1 MKTRIISAL
10 VIVVIGMTC
19 VVLGGYVLA
28 ALVLFIAAVGLHE
41 FYKAFEHK
49 GYKPVYTVGYL
60 YVGLLLLQIFS
71 GSATMTDLYFPKVT
85 AIAHINWFPLIQL
98 FILLS
103 LLALCVFKHDKYNVS
118 DIAITLLGGYYV
130 VYLSSFFVSV
140 RQLDGGKGGVYMFI
154 LVILG
159 CISADTFAYFIGCKF
174 GKHKLIPA
182 VSPKKSVEGSV
193 AAFVGAALM
202 LAVYGLIM
210 IQTGVFTEVRLLHYP
225 ILGLIIG
232 GLAQIGDLTASAAK
246 RYTGVKDFGKLIPGH
261 GGILDRIDSYIFVF
275 PIAYYYLAYVVL
287 R

>member
-1 MKTRIISAL
+1 MKTRVLSAL

-19 VVLGGYVLA
+19 VVIGGYVMA

-41 FYKAFEHK
+41 FYKAFENK

-60 YVGLLLLQIFS
+60 YVGLLLFQVIS
-71 GSATMTDLYFPKVT
+71 GSSTMTDLYFPKVT

-98 FILLS
+98 FILLT
-103 LLALCVFKHDKYNVS
+103 LLALCVFKHNKHNVS

-130 VYLSSFFVSV
+130 VYLSSFFLSV
-140 RQLDGGKGGVYMFI
+140 RQLDGGKGGLYMFI

-202 LAVYGLIM
+202 LAIYGLIM

-275 PIAYYYLAYVVL
+275 PIAYYYLALVVL

>member
-10 VIVVIGMTC
+10 IIILIGMTC
-19 VVLGGYVLA
+19 VVIGGYVLA

-41 FYKAFEHK
+41 FYKAFENK
-49 GYKPVYTVGYL
+49 GYKPVYTIGYL
-60 YVGLLLLQIFS
+60 FVVMLLLQAIS
-71 GSATMTDLYFPKVT
+71 GSETMTAIYFPKIN

-98 FILLS
+98 FAI
-103 LLALCVFKHDKYNVS
+103 LALLTVCVFKHDKHNVA
-118 DIAITLLGGYYV
+118 DTAITLFGGYYA
-130 VYLSSFFVSV
+130 VYLSSFFLSV
-140 RQLDGGKGGVYMFI
+140 RQLDGGKGGLYMFI

-159 CISADTFAYFIGCKF
+159 CVSADTFAYFIGCKF

-202 LAVYGLIM
+202 LAIYGVIM

-275 PIAYYYLAYVVL
+275 PIAYYYLTLVVL
-287 R
+287 H

>member
-19 VVLGGYVLA
+19 VVIGGYVMA

-41 FYKAFEHK
+41 FYKAFENK

-60 YVGLLLLQIFS
+60 YVGLLLLQVIS
-71 GSATMTDLYFPKVT
+71 GSAEMTDIYFSNIQ

-103 LLALCVFKHDKYNVS
+103 LLALCVFKHNKHNIA
-118 DIAITLLGGYYV
+118 DIAVTILGGYYV
-130 VYLSSFFVSV
+130 AYLSSFFISV
-140 RQLDGGKGGVYMFI
+140 RQLDGGKGGLYMFI

-202 LAVYGLIM
+202 LSIYGVIM
-210 IQTGVFTEVRLLHYP
+210 IQTGVFTEVKLLHYP

-261 GGILDRIDSYIFVF
+261 GGILDRVDSYIFVF
-275 PIAYYYLAYVVL
+275 PIAYYYLSLVVL

>member
-10 VIVVIGMTC
+10 VIIVIGMTC

-41 FYKAFEHK
+41 FYKAFENK
-49 GYKPVYTVGYL
+49 GYRPIYALGYVF
-60 YVGLLLLQIFS
+60 VGLMLLQIIS
-71 GSATMTDLYFPKVT
+71 GSMTMTDIYFPEIT
-85 AIAHINWFPLIQL
+85 AIAHINWFPLVQL
-98 FILLS
+98 IVLLTM
-103 LLALCVFKHDKYNVS
+103 LALCVFKHDKHNVV
-118 DIAITLLGGYYV
+118 DNAITLLGGYYV
-130 VYLSSFFVSV
+130 VYLSSFFLSV
-140 RQLDGGKGGVYMFI
+140 RQLDGGKDGLYMFI

-159 CISADTFAYFIGCKF
+159 CVSADTFAYFIGCRF

-202 LAVYGLIM
+202 LSIYGVIM
-210 IQTGVFTEVRLLHYP
+210 IQTGIFTTVKLLHYP

-246 RYTGVKDFGKLIPGH
+246 RYAGVKDFGKLIPGH

-275 PIAYYYLAYVVL
+275 PIAFYYLDLVVL

>member
-19 VVLGGYVLA
+19 VVIGGYVMA

-41 FYKAFEHK
+41 FYKAFENK

-60 YVGLLLLQIFS
+60 YVGLLLLQVIS
-71 GSATMTDLYFPKVT
+71 GSAEMTDIYFSNVK
-85 AIAHINWFPLIQL
+85 AIAHINWFPVIQL

-103 LLALCVFKHDKYNVS
+103 LLALCVFKHNKHNIA
-118 DIAITLLGGYYV
+118 DIAVTILGGYYV
-130 VYLSSFFVSV
+130 VYLSSFFISV
-140 RQLDGGKGGVYMFI
+140 RQLDGGKGGLYMFI

-202 LAVYGLIM
+202 LSIYGVIM
-210 IQTGVFTEVRLLHYP
+210 IQTGVFTEVKLLHYP

-261 GGILDRIDSYIFVF
+261 GGILDRVDSYIFVF
-275 PIAYYYLAYVVL
+275 PIAYYYLSLVVL

>member
-1 MKTRIISAL
+1 MKTRILSAL

-19 VVLGGYVLA
+19 VVLGGYVMA

-41 FYKAFEHK
+41 FYKAFENK

-60 YVGLLLLQIFS
+60 YVGLLLLQIIS
-71 GSATMTDLYFPKVT
+71 GSSTMTDIYFPKVAT
-85 AIAHINWFPLIQL
+85 IAHVNWFPLIQL
-98 FILLS
+98 FILLA
-103 LLALCVFKHDKYNVS
+103 LLTICVFQHDKHNVA
-118 DIAITLLGGYYV
+118 DNAATLLGGYYV
-130 VYLSSFFVSV
+130 VYLSSFFLSV
-140 RQLDGGKGGVYMFI
+140 RQLDGGKGGLYMFI
-154 LVILG
+154 LVLLG
-159 CISADTFAYFIGCKF
+159 CISADTFAYFIGCRF

-202 LAVYGLIM
+202 LSIYGVIM
-210 IQTGVFTEVRLLHYP
+210 IQTGVFTAVKLLHYP

-275 PIAYYYLAYVVL
+275 PIAFYYLDLIVL

>member
-19 VVLGGYVLA
+19 VVIGGYVMA

-41 FYKAFEHK
+41 FYKAFENK

-60 YVGLLLLQIFS
+60 YVGLLLLQVIS
-71 GSATMTDLYFPKVT
+71 GSAEMTDIYFSNVK

-103 LLALCVFKHDKYNVS
+103 LLALCVFKHNKHNIA
-118 DIAITLLGGYYV
+118 DIAVTILGGYYV
-130 VYLSSFFVSV
+130 VYLSSFFISV
-140 RQLDGGKGGVYMFI
+140 RQLDGGKGGLYMFI

-202 LAVYGLIM
+202 LSIYGVIM
-210 IQTGVFTEVRLLHYP
+210 IQTGVFTEVKLLHYP

-261 GGILDRIDSYIFVF
+261 GGILDRVDSYIFVF
-275 PIAYYYLAYVVL
+275 PIAYYYLSLVVL

>member
-10 VIVVIGMTC
+10 VIITIGMTC
-19 VVLGGYVLA
+19 VVVGGYVLA

-41 FYKAFEHK
+41 FYKAFENK
-49 GYKPVYTVGYL
+49 GYKPVYAVGYV
-60 YVGLLLLQIFS
+60 YVGLLLLQIIS
-71 GSATMTDLYFPKVT
+71 KSPTMSDIYFLNIT
-85 AIAHINWFPLIQL
+85 TIQHINWFSLIQL
-98 FILLS
+98 FVLLS
-103 LLALCVFKHDKYNVS
+103 LLAICVFKHDKHNVA
-118 DIAITLLGGYYV
+118 DNAITLFGGYYV
-130 VYLSSFFVSV
+130 VYLSSFFLSV
-140 RQLDGGKGGVYMFI
+140 RQLDGGKGGLYMFI

-159 CISADTFAYFIGCKF
+159 CVSADTFAYFIGCRF

-193 AAFVGAALM
+193 AAFAGAALM
-202 LAVYGLIM
+202 LSVYGVIM
-210 IQTGVFTEVRLLHYP
+210 LQTGVFTEVKLLHYP

-261 GGILDRIDSYIFVF
+261 GGILDRVDSYIFVF
-275 PIAYYYLAYVVL
+275 PIAFYYLDLVVL

>member
-19 VVLGGYVLA
+19 VVIGGYVMA

-41 FYKAFEHK
+41 FYKAFENK

-60 YVGLLLLQIFS
+60 YVGLLLLQVIS
-71 GSATMTDLYFPKVT
+71 GSAEMTDIYFSNVK

-103 LLALCVFKHDKYNVS
+103 LLALCVFKHNKHNIA
-118 DIAITLLGGYYV
+118 DIAVTILGGYYV
-130 VYLSSFFVSV
+130 VYLSSFFISV
-140 RQLDGGKGGVYMFI
+140 RQLDGGKGGLYMFI

-202 LAVYGLIM
+202 LSIYGVIM
-210 IQTGVFTEVRLLHYP
+210 IQTGVFTEVKLLHYP

-261 GGILDRIDSYIFVF
+261 GGILDRVDSYIFDF
-275 PIAYYYLAYVVL
+275 PIAYYYLSLVVL